1 MINIKTD
8 SRKVK
13 KGDIFAAIKCEVN
26 DGHKYIDA
34 AIKNGASKIICEHGK
49 YNIPYT
55 IVDNSRLYLE
65 NYLKENYNKYLE
77 EMTIIGI
84 TGTNGKTTTAYL
96 IYDMLNKLGIKCGYI
111 GTVGYYLNGKV
122 SDLPNTNPDI
132 CEMYD
137 MLINAYDNDY
147 KVVVI
152 EASSQGLDFGRLNNI
167 PFSYACFTNLTQD
180 HLDYHKTM
188 ENYAKAKQLL
198 FKKLK
203 KNGKSILNYDDAYN
217 KYFIT
222 DNTIY
227 YGFNGG
233 DYHVIDYKMT
243 NKSVFTYIHDNKEYK
258 VTSPLIGKHNIYNL
272 LLAIVVLEQMN
283 IDIKDII
290 KVSETISCPPGRMDI
305 IKYKTN
311 NIIIDYAHTPDA
323 ISKIIETV
331 KEVAKGKI
339 YVVFGC
345 TGSRDRVKRPIMTE
359 IVLKNTTLGIITI
372 DDLHD
377 EEAEDIVSDML
388 KDNKRDNYIVCLDR
402 KEAIK
407 KGIDLLKENDFLL
420 ILGKGHEEAIIVKDK
435 KIPFN
440 DHKVVEEIL
449 KKVEVR

>member
-1 MINIKTD
+1 M
-8 SRKVK
+8 
-13 KGDIFAAIKCEVN
+13 
-26 DGHKYIDA
+26 
-34 AIKNGASKIICEHGK
+34 
-49 YNIPYT
+49 
-55 IVDNSRLYLE
+55 
-65 NYLKENYNKYLE
+65 NK
-77 EMTIIGI
+77 
-84 TGTNGKTTTAYL
+84 
-96 IYDMLNKLGIKCGYI
+96 
-111 GTVGYYLNGKV
+111 
-122 SDLPNTNPDI
+122 
-132 CEMYD
+132 
-137 MLINAYDNDY
+137 
-147 KVVVI
+147 
-152 EASSQGLDFGRLNNI
+152 
-167 PFSYACFTNLTQD
+167 
-180 HLDYHKTM
+180 
-188 ENYAKAKQLL
+188 
-198 FKKLK
+198 
-203 KNGKSILNYDDAYN
+203 
-217 KYFIT
+217 
-222 DNTIY
+222 
-227 YGFNGG
+227 
-233 DYHVIDYKMT
+233 
-243 NKSVFTYIHDNKEYK
+243 
-258 VTSPLIGKHNIYNL
+258 
-272 LLAIVVLEQMN
+272 
-283 IDIKDII
+283 
-290 KVSETISCPPGRMDI
+290 

>member
-1 MINIKTD
+1 
-8 SRKVK
+8 
-13 KGDIFAAIKCEVN
+13 
-26 DGHKYIDA
+26 
-34 AIKNGASKIICEHGK
+34 
-49 YNIPYT
+49 
-55 IVDNSRLYLE
+55 
-65 NYLKENYNKYLE
+65 
-77 EMTIIGI
+77 
-84 TGTNGKTTTAYL
+84 
-96 IYDMLNKLGIKCGYI
+96 
-111 GTVGYYLNGKV
+111 
-122 SDLPNTNPDI
+122 
-132 CEMYD
+132 
-137 MLINAYDNDY
+137 
-147 KVVVI
+147 
-152 EASSQGLDFGRLNNI
+152 
-167 PFSYACFTNLTQD
+167 
-180 HLDYHKTM
+180 M

-258 VTSPLIGKHNIYNL
+258 VTSPLIGKYNIYNL

>member
-84 TGTNGKTTTAYL
+84 TGTTGKTTTAYL

-188 ENYAKAKQLL
+188 GNYALAKQIAFKNIKENGVAIINNDDKYKEYFLL
-198 FKKLK
+198 DQN
-203 KNGKSILNYDDAYN
+203 KN
-217 KYFIT
+217 IT
-222 DNTIY
+222 
-227 YGFNGG
+227 YGFS
-233 DYHVIDYKMT
+233 DSDFKIT
-243 NKSVFTYIHDNKEYK
+243 NYSTSIHGTSFTFEHNKEK
-258 VTSPLIGKHNIYNL
+258 CRIDSKLIGKYNIYNL
-272 LLAIVVLEQMN
+272 ISIVALL
-283 IDIKDII
+283 
-290 KVSETISCPPGRMDI
+290 STI
-305 IKYKTN
+305 
-311 NIIIDYAHTPDA
+311 
-323 ISKIIETV
+323 
-331 KEVAKGKI
+331 
-339 YVVFGC
+339 
-345 TGSRDRVKRPIMTE
+345 
-359 IVLKNTTLGIITI
+359 
-372 DDLHD
+372 
-377 EEAEDIVSDML
+377 
-388 KDNKRDNYIVCLDR
+388 
-402 KEAIK
+402 
-407 KGIDLLKENDFLL
+407 
-420 ILGKGHEEAIIVKDK
+420 
-435 KIPFN
+435 
-440 DHKVVEEIL
+440 
-449 KKVEVR
+449 